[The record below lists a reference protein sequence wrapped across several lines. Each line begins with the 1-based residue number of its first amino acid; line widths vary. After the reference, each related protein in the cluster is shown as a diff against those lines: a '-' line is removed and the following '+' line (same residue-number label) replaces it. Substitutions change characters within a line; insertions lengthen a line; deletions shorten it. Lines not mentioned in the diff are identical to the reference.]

1 MTFVLQPCGCSTI
14 WRISGDFSPLSAC
27 PGQVAYALRTR
38 PPVVGSALLRPATP
52 RLACVR
58 PAASVHPEPGSNSS
72 LYELLLYLFDSSS
85 HLSAPPLWKGL
96 QAHAISSLSSVSTY
110 SRPPGHKL
118 SLFNS
123 PLTSKASAKIQPF
136 SLPAKFFFTKNLS
149 PDRFTLLIS
158 IVHRNFFSSN
168 PYSLPLRQHRFGL
181 KKVCCPKKINGRRCE
196 VMNILNYYMIFNNIQ
211 VKNLLFP
218 CFSIVASH
226 VLVDGSPKKARP
238 LK

>member
-85 HLSAPPLWKGL
+85 HLSALPSGKASRHTLSL
-96 QAHAISSLSSVSTY
+96 LYHLFQLTLAILVPT
-110 SRPPGHKL
+110 L

-123 PLTSKASAKIQPF
+123 PPTSKASAKVQPF
-136 SLPAKFFFTKNLS
+136 PLLAKFFFTKKLS

-158 IVHRNFFSSN
+158 IVHRNFFFH
-168 PYSLPLRQHRFGL
+168 PTPLP
-181 KKVCCPKKINGRRCE
+181 
-196 VMNILNYYMIFNNIQ
+196 
-211 VKNLLFP
+211 
-218 CFSIVASH
+218 
-226 VLVDGSPKKARP
+226 SPSTA
-238 LK
+238 